1 MTTVDRLKA
10 AALRQIAA
18 LDREY
23 SDFKTKLRHAEFGA
37 VVQPDEYAEFNTRC
51 LALIDRTLG
60 RGHAYYEQAL
70 REVQRESMTSAELAA
85 SLHGLVRALKVD
97 VAADAL
103 ATVRETGHADLLA
116 VFLHMAEGLLGAQR
130 KGPAAVLLGGALEAH
145 LRNLAV
151 KHHVEMAD
159 EGRASSAPLAQ
170 ELNELLAQQVYGLT
184 EFKSVAAWL
193 ELREKASRSTS
204 SAYSQGDVAKFLCGL
219 RAFIAGF
226 PA

>member
-1 MTTVDRLKA
+1 MTTVDQLKA

-23 SDFKTKLRHAEFGA
+23 ADFKTKLRHAEFGA

-70 REVQRESMTSAELAA
+70 REVQREPMTSAELAA

-97 VAADAL
+97 IEADAL
-103 ATVRETGHADLLA
+103 VTVRETGHADLLA
-116 VFLHMAEGLLGAQR
+116 VFLRMAESLLGAHR
-130 KGPAAVLLGGALEAH
+130 KDPAAVLLGGALEAH
-145 LRNLAV
+145 LYNLAA
-151 KHHVEMAD
+151 KHHVEMVD
-159 EGRASSAPLAQ
+159 EGRAASAQLAQ
-170 ELNELLAQQVYGLT
+170 ELNELLSQQVYGLT

-193 ELREKASRSTS
+193 ELREKASRSAVG
-204 SAYSQGDVAKFLCGL
+204 AYSHDDVVKFLRGL

>member
-1 MTTVDRLKA
+1 MTTADRLKA

-23 SDFKTKLRHAEFGA
+23 ADFKTKLRHAEFGA

-70 REVQRESMTSAELAA
+70 REMQREPMSSAELAV

-97 VAADAL
+97 IEADAL
-103 ATVRETGHADLLA
+103 ATVRELGHTDLLA
-116 VFLHMAEGLLGAQR
+116 VFLRMAEGLLGAQR
-130 KGPAAVLLGGALEAH
+130 KEPAAVLLGGALEAH

-151 KHHVEMAD
+151 KHHVEIDD
-159 EGRASSAPLAQ
+159 EGHASSAQLAQ
-170 ELNELLAQQVYGLT
+170 ELNEMLSQQVYGLS

-193 ELREKASRSTS
+193 ELREKASRSVA
-204 SAYSQGDVAKFLCGL
+204 SAYSHDDVAKFLRGL